1 MRAGSKPGVR
11 GAGGIGVDAGME
23 SWDSLPPP
31 AICPFRTSTASGS
44 LLAVAHDVHLD
55 LSCAR
60 PRCIYHSTSLSH
72 ADPCFRALISPAFLV
87 FRCSC
92 SPCAQ
97 PVRQLQVSDLTAPS
111 TPTTAPRRASRE
123 HCRDGDPVE
132 CHRTSLGRAPASRVL
147 TITQELPGCALLR
160 RCPVFLPSLVHPRAR
175 KLRLRAASPS
185 RSASRPSTCVGIGLL
200 CLMLADPA

>member
-1 MRAGSKPGVR
+1 
-11 GAGGIGVDAGME
+11 ME

-44 LLAVAHDVHLD
+44 LLAVAHDVHLV

-72 ADPCFRALISPAFLV
+72 AEPGSRALISPAFLV

-97 PVRQLQVSDLTAPS
+97 PVRQLQVSDLTTPS

-147 TITQELPGCALLR
+147 TIITGTARLCSPSTLPRLPSISRPPPRSEAAPPGCLALLQRVSPIYLR
-160 RCPVFLPSLVHPRAR
+160 RDRTPLPDA
-175 KLRLRAASPS
+175 
-185 RSASRPSTCVGIGLL
+185 G
-200 CLMLADPA
+200 

>member
-1 MRAGSKPGVR
+1 
-11 GAGGIGVDAGME
+11 ME

-44 LLAVAHDVHLD
+44 LLAVAHDVHLV

-72 ADPCFRALISPAFLV
+72 ADPGFRAPPPSSSSDARALHAPSRLGSSKSLISQHPPHPPPHPAERAGSAVEMATLWSAIALAWAVHLHPAF
-87 FRCSC
+87 
-92 SPCAQ
+92 
-97 PVRQLQVSDLTAPS
+97 TPS
-111 TPTTAPRRASRE
+111 S
-123 HCRDGDPVE
+123 
-132 CHRTSLGRAPASRVL
+132 
-147 TITQELPGCALLR
+147 QELPGCALLR

>member
-1 MRAGSKPGVR
+1 
-11 GAGGIGVDAGME
+11 ME

-72 ADPCFRALISPAFLV
+72 ADPGFRALISPAFLV

-92 SPCAQ
+92 SPCVQ

-123 HCRDGDPVE
+123 RCRDGDPWSAIALAWAV
-132 CHRTSLGRAPASRVL
+132 HLHPAFSPSS
-147 TITQELPGCALLR
+147 QELPGCALLR

>member
-11 GAGGIGVDAGME
+11 GAGGIGVDAGDGE
-23 SWDSLPPP
+23 LG
-31 AICPFRTSTASGS
+31 FFASS
-44 LLAVAHDVHLD
+44 RNLSISDVHCFRFAARRRPRRPSRPLV
-55 LSCAR
+55 R

-72 ADPCFRALISPAFLV
+72 ADLASEPSSPPPSLSSDARALHASSRLGSSKSLISQRPPHPPPHPAERAGSAVEMATLWSAIALAWAV
-87 FRCSC
+87 HLHPAG
-92 SPCAQ
+92 SP
-97 PVRQLQVSDLTAPS
+97 SS
-111 TPTTAPRRASRE
+111 
-123 HCRDGDPVE
+123 
-132 CHRTSLGRAPASRVL
+132 
-147 TITQELPGCALLR
+147 QELPGCALLR